1 MDFLITL
8 ACRRKDIITTISIL
22 PCLKKTHLTRKI
34 IVFGD
39 KEKCENL
46 FYLQKRSKFLLT
58 YVDKRNKI
66 GRSTSRKLSVI
77 CSLIY
82 TLWEK

>member
-1 MDFLITL
+1 VN
-8 ACRRKDIITTISIL
+8 IIGNFNIKVNYQNLPKEHSSIL

-46 FYLQKRSKFLLT
+46 FYLQKRSKFF
-58 YVDKRNKI
+58 
-66 GRSTSRKLSVI
+66 
-77 CSLIY
+77 C
-82 TLWEK
+82 

>member
-1 MDFLITL
+1 MNVYLYLYFHSKIQTL

-22 PCLKKTHLTRKI
+22 PYLKKKTHLTRKI

-46 FYLQKRSKFLLT
+46 FYLQKRSKFF
-58 YVDKRNKI
+58 VDLR
-66 GRSTSRKLSVI
+66 R
-77 CSLIY
+77 
-82 TLWEK
+82 